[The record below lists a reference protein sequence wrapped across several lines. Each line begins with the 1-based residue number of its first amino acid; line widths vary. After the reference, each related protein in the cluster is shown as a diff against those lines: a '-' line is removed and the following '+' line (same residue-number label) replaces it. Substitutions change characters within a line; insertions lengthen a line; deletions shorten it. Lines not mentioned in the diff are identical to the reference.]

1 MCVASVWTWYM
12 MKSGSVE
19 AWYLANQ
26 GGTEEPMLPVS
37 HPILVV
43 DDDRAIADIISS
55 FLREEGYSVVV
66 AHNGKEAL
74 EHAKVA
80 LVDLILLDMKMPV
93 MDGWAF
99 AAAYRHQVELHA
111 PIVVMTA
118 AHDTRQ
124 RANEIAADGFIA
136 KPFDLDDLLAVVRRY
151 VP

>member
-1 MCVASVWTWYM
+1 MT
-12 MKSGSVE
+12 KSGSVE
-19 AWYLANQ
+19 TWYLANQ
-26 GGTEEPMLPVS
+26 GGIEEPMLPVS

-74 EHAKVA
+74 EHAKAA

-99 AAAYRHQVELHA
+99 AAAYRHQVKSHA

-118 AHDTRQ
+118 AHDSRQ

>member
-1 MCVASVWTWYM
+1 MT
-12 MKSGSVE
+12 KFNSVE
-19 AWYLANQ
+19 TWYLADQ
-26 GGTEEPMLPVS
+26 DGVAEPMLPVS

-43 DDDRAIADIISS
+43 DDDGAIADIIAS
-55 FLREEGYSVVV
+55 FLGEEGYSVIV

-74 EHAKVA
+74 ERTKGT
-80 LVDLILLDMKMPV
+80 LLDLILLDMKMPI

-99 AAAYRHQVELHA
+99 AAAYRQQAGLHA

-136 KPFDLDDLLAVVRRY
+136 KPFDLDDLLALVRHY
-151 VP
+151 VPQ

>member
-1 MCVASVWTWYM
+1 M
-12 MKSGSVE
+12 MKASSAE
-19 AWYLANQ
+19 TRYLANQ
-26 GGTEEPMLPVS
+26 GSMEEPMLPVS
-37 HPILVV
+37 RPILVV
-43 DDDRAIADIISS
+43 DDDRAIADIIAS

-99 AAAYRHQVELHA
+99 AAAYRNEAGWHA

-136 KPFDLDDLLAVVRRY
+136 KPFDLDDLLALVRRY
-151 VP
+151 IPS